1 MITVKINNKEYQY
14 PREATWVDV
23 VKEFQP
29 DVPDDILLVRINGRL
44 SELHRHVKE
53 GILEFVT
60 LRDAPGVA
68 AYQRSAV
75 MLMLKAFYHVA
86 GPENVDK
93 VNVHFSV
100 GKGLFVEPR
109 GRFTLNQELLDQ
121 VKTQMDF
128 YVSKEM
134 PVMKRNMPTE
144 DAIELFHKHR
154 M

>member
-1 MITVKINNKEYQY
+1 MITVKINNEERQY

-23 VKEFQP
+23 VKEFQSGYK
-29 DVPDDILLVRINGRL
+29 DDILLVRVNGRL
-44 SELHRHVKE
+44 TELHRHVKE
-53 GILEFVT
+53 GEVEFVT

-100 GKGLFVEPR
+100 GKGLLSSLWAGSPWTR
-109 GRFTLNQELLDQ
+109 TCWTG
-121 VKTQMDF
+121 
-128 YVSKEM
+128 
-134 PVMKRNMPTE
+134 
-144 DAIELFHKHR
+144 
-154 M
+154 